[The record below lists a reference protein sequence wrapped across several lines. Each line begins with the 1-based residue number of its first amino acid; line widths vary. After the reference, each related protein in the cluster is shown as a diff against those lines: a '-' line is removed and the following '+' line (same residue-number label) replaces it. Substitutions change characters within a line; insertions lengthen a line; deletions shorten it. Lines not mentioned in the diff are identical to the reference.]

1 MRNKQIL
8 PIIKNIFL
16 ILLVCMAVVLYV
28 MSLMLDRRAGGIFQI
43 NNMNVRIDNIQG
55 ILSSL
60 ISLMC
65 ILMVTI
71 DYKKGRIFAY
81 IFLALHVAFMTLGI
95 VRSRQLFSLPGIYNS
110 VVTLISVTLI
120 YWQLSRSDKMSVTDY
135 MTGLMNRRGLV
146 KYIEKKVSEKNKLYL
161 IYLELDNFRAIND
174 NLGHKYGDMIIRI
187 IAKRLNNYSDKD
199 TFVSRIG
206 GAEFAV
212 VIGSKRD
219 PREFATKLTETLGK
233 NIVINDINPININIS
248 IYAGISEYPTNA
260 IFADEL
266 LKYAD
271 IAIYHIRKNQNKKVL
286 FFDQNMKEELS
297 KQIELEKIV
306 KEALEKN
313 WFYLTYQPQF
323 KMKDKSL
330 RGFETLLRLRLPDG
344 TMISPTEFIPAVE
357 KNNIILNVD
366 RYVLSHAMQETKN
379 LMNTSGRDD
388 IFISINISAKSI
400 SSEDFI
406 QNLKQTI
413 YEIGFPANNLELE
426 ITEYSLAENRLVT
439 TNNINI
445 LRALG
450 IKISLDDFGT
460 GYTSLSQVLEL
471 PVDLIKIDKSMIDNI
486 YDKPTNRDFL
496 EAIIYMGHLMNCQV
510 VAEGVELNEQLD
522 FLKDH
527 ECDFVQGFIWGK
539 PVTYFD
545 ALEVCKNSNIYG
557 GRF

>member
-1 MRNKQIL
+1 MNNKQIL
-8 PIIKNIFL
+8 PVIKNIFL
-16 ILLVCMAVVLYV
+16 VVLVCIAVILYL
-28 MSLMLDRRAGGIFQI
+28 MSIRLNSRLGGVFQI
-43 NNMNVRIDNIQG
+43 NNMNVRIDNIHG

-71 DYKKGRIFAY
+71 DFKKGRILAY
-81 IFLALHVAFMTLGI
+81 IFLTLQIGFMTIGI
-95 VRSRQLFSLPGIYNS
+95 IRSDELFSLPGIYNS
-110 VVTLISVTLI
+110 IVTIISVTLI
-120 YWQLSRSDKMSVTDY
+120 YWQLSRSNKMSVTDY

-187 IAKRLNNYSDKD
+187 VAKRLNNYSDKD

-212 VIGSKRD
+212 VIGSKKD

-233 NIVINDINPININIS
+233 DIVINDTNPININIS

-260 IFADEL
+260 VVADEL

-271 IAIYHIRKNQNKKVL
+271 IAIYHIRKSPNKKVL
-286 FFDQNMKEELS
+286 FFDQNMKEELA

-313 WFYLTYQPQF
+313 WFYLTFQPQF
-323 KMKDKSL
+323 KLKDKSL

-344 TMISPTEFIPAVE
+344 TMISPSEFIPAVE
-357 KNNIILNVD
+357 KNDIILNVD
-366 RYVLSHAMQETKN
+366 RYVLTHAMQETKN

-388 IFISINISAKSI
+388 ILISINISAKSI

-496 EAIIYMGHLMNCQV
+496 EAIIYMGHLMKCQV

-527 ECDFVQGFIWGK
+527 ECDYVQGFIWGK

-557 GRF
+557 GSF

>member
-1 MRNKQIL
+1 MNNKQIL
-8 PIIKNIFL
+8 PVIKNIFL
-16 ILLVCMAVVLYV
+16 VLLVCIAVILYL
-28 MSLMLDRRAGGIFQI
+28 MSISLNSRLGGVFQI
-43 NNMNVRIDNIQG
+43 NNMNVRIDNIHG

-71 DYKKGRIFAY
+71 DFKKGRILAY
-81 IFLALHVAFMTLGI
+81 IFLTLQIGFMTIGI
-95 VRSRQLFSLPGIYNS
+95 IRSDELFSLPGIYNS
-110 VVTLISVTLI
+110 IVTIISVTLI
-120 YWQLSRSDKMSVTDY
+120 YWQLSRSNKMSVTDY

-187 IAKRLNNYSDKD
+187 VAKRLNNYSDKD

-212 VIGSKRD
+212 VIGSKKD

-233 NIVINDINPININIS
+233 DIVINDTNPININIS

-260 IFADEL
+260 VVADEL

-271 IAIYHIRKNQNKKVL
+271 IAIYHIRKSPNKKVL
-286 FFDQNMKEELS
+286 FFDQNMKEELA

-313 WFYLTYQPQF
+313 WFYLTFQPQF
-323 KMKDKSL
+323 KLKDKSL

-344 TMISPTEFIPAVE
+344 TMISPSEFIPAVE
-357 KNNIILNVD
+357 KNDIILSVD
-366 RYVLSHAMQETKN
+366 RYVLTHAMQETKN

-388 IFISINISAKSI
+388 ILISINISAKSI

-527 ECDFVQGFIWGK
+527 ECDYVQGFIWGK

-557 GRF
+557 GSF

>member
-1 MRNKQIL
+1 MNNKQIL
-8 PIIKNIFL
+8 PVIKNIFL
-16 ILLVCMAVVLYV
+16 VLLVCIAVILYL
-28 MSLMLDRRAGGIFQI
+28 MSISLNSRLGGVFQI
-43 NNMNVRIDNIQG
+43 NNMNVRIDNIHG

-71 DYKKGRIFAY
+71 DFKKGRILAY
-81 IFLALHVAFMTLGI
+81 IFLTLQIGFMTIGI
-95 VRSRQLFSLPGIYNS
+95 IRSDELFSLPGIYNS
-110 VVTLISVTLI
+110 IVTIISVTLI
-120 YWQLSRSDKMSVTDY
+120 YWQLSRSNKMSVTDY

-187 IAKRLNNYSDKD
+187 VAKRLNNYSDKD

-212 VIGSKRD
+212 VIGNKKD

-233 NIVINDINPININIS
+233 DIVINDTNPININIS

-260 IFADEL
+260 VVADEL

-271 IAIYHIRKNQNKKVL
+271 IAIYHIRKSPNKKVL

-313 WFYLTYQPQF
+313 WFYLTFQPQF
-323 KMKDKSL
+323 KLKDKSL

-344 TMISPTEFIPAVE
+344 TMISPSEFIPAVE
-357 KNNIILNVD
+357 KNDIILNVD
-366 RYVLSHAMQETKN
+366 RYVLTHAMQETKN

-388 IFISINISAKSI
+388 ILISINISAKSI

-527 ECDFVQGFIWGK
+527 ECDYVQGFIWGK

-557 GRF
+557 GSF